1 MGTIH
6 FRMTTPCHLCPITF
20 YQSLV
25 NCTKLGVRF
34 LARLNESDYRTV
46 LGSTLR
52 QMRDDC
58 SLTGLGLG
66 QLTAQLVKKKLVYFK
81 VPDGEQWRIPLL
93 QELLKLRQGHLK
105 IDNLNIIDH
114 LCTS

>member
-1 MGTIH
+1 M
-6 FRMTTPCHLCPITF
+6 C
-20 YQSLV
+20 
-25 NCTKLGVRF
+25 
-34 LARLNESDYRTV
+34 
-46 LGSTLR
+46 
-52 QMRDDC
+52 DDC

-66 QLTAQLVKKKLVYFK
+66 QLTAQLVNKKLVYFK

-105 IDNLNIIDH
+105 IDNLNSMEISNIIDH

>member
-1 MGTIH
+1 MIAS
-6 FRMTTPCHLCPITF
+6 RYVTF

-25 NCTKLGVRF
+25 NCNKLGVRF

-66 QLTAQLVKKKLVYFK
+66 QLTAQLVYYT
-81 VPDGEQWRIPLL
+81 VPDGEQGRIPLL
-93 QELLKLRQGHLK
+93 QELLKLRQGHLQ
-105 IDNLNIIDH
+105 IDNLNSEEISNIIDH